1 MFPGGAGWEVPLRR
15 LLRDVGAPPR
25 KFVMD
30 TTIRRLITL
39 NSQLSPPARAS
50 SSCWRGALGHADMGP
65 APGGIRVHTLP
76 VFQTSRGAWPMRGGC
91 EVATGRPPST
101 SAQPRMAAMLT

>member
-1 MFPGGAGWEVPLRR
+1 VFPGGAGWGVPLRR

-50 SSCWRGALGHADMGP
+50 SSCWRGAWATPTWGPLRAGSGFTPAGVPDVPWRLADVR
-65 APGGIRVHTLP
+65 RV
-76 VFQTSRGAWPMRGGC
+76 
-91 EVATGRPPST
+91 
-101 SAQPRMAAMLT
+101 